1 MRERR
6 LLESFLP
13 IGEVMEEARRKRL
26 GPPLDPRAAA
36 YSHALL
42 LARGVIYR
50 ETIARRR
57 PHVLRAF
64 EERIAQI
71 ERSVSNCKTLGDQ
84 LVELERAL
92 DPANWFGLDLRTL
105 KERKGPEDEVLLTG
119 YQEVHSLLKT
129 ILGRY
134 RGRDFEAVENHIRA
148 EFPEVSEEQAGEA
161 AYYTPSW
168 ASYVVLGARHGLL
181 PERVRDRISAARRRQ
196 KAGPADRSRG
206 ANASSRRKKT
216 KRRQRLKK

>member
-1 MRERR
+1 MRDQST
-6 LLESFLP
+6 LEPFQPL
-13 IGEVMEEARRKRL
+13 GEVFEKARKERL
-26 GPPLDPRAAA
+26 GPPVDPRAAA

-42 LARGVIYR
+42 LARGIIYR

-64 EERIAQI
+64 EERIEQI
-71 ERSVSNCKTLGDQ
+71 ERSVSNCKTLGNQ

-105 KERKGPEDEVLLTG
+105 KERKGPEDEVLLAG
-119 YQEVHSLLKT
+119 YREVYPLLKT
-129 ILGRY
+129 ILGRKKE
-134 RGRDFEAVENHIRA
+134 RKFEAVEDRIRA
-148 EFPEVSEEQAGEA
+148 EFPEISEEQAGDA
-161 AYYTPSW
+161 ACYTPSW

-196 KAGPADRSRG
+196 RAGPADRSRG
-206 ANASSRRKKT
+206 ADASSRKKKT